1 MKKQL
6 ATFLAIASVFS
17 FAACGGS
24 NTTRGEEFLDQFE
37 RVTDATRPSWEFDT
51 ADYDVTWFIDASWM
65 QWPTNGADLV
75 SRTIYEK
82 TGCKIQFR
90 VASDEQSTELSTMVS
105 SNDLPDVLTVKASSI
120 YANQLPSQDYV
131 WSMDQ
136 LWERFAPSMTERYTV
151 QQKDVYNWFK
161 QDGKLYGIPNLCY
174 TDYYIGDSKLSPNGA
189 ILVREDWYQEVVA
202 QTGEDMTTKESF
214 LKGVEY
220 ITDKYSNAIG
230 VQLDPFT
237 ATGNLSAIWLSQYFA
252 VPYEKTDGTYNH
264 QILDEKYKEVLTF
277 LNTLSTEGYINA
289 ANFTAN
295 TAAVNTNIAL
305 GNVFV
310 SFATPQN
317 YNNAFSSLHEKGID
331 YVPLVLRN
339 DNGDA
344 PVLQDLRGKGYMFSF
359 ITKDCDRPDKVIKL
373 FDYMTSEEGQLLINF
388 GVENDTFVW
397 DENHERIVW
406 TEKYVQDYENNNTT
420 QYGFG
425 YCNALLNQSF
435 YDKVSPIGKECRTKA
450 SMYIEDLKAPLKPY
464 SYDFTPSFL
473 LPDTTSENYFDYIEQ
488 LDRCNQLWGRYLPL
502 MISAEN
508 NTKALELYAST
519 VQSMKNNGLNFV
531 VSFMAE
537 GYQAS
542 KAALNVE
549 KGWPAYQD
557 GYVAPTTGA
566 NGDYSYYKYK
576 D

>member
-237 ATGNLSAIWLSQYFA
+237 ATGNLSASWLSQYFA

-397 DENHERIVW
+397 DENHERVVW

>member
-519 VQSMKNNGLNFV
+519 VQSMKNNGLDFV

-542 KAALNVE
+542 KAALSVE

>member
-331 YVPLVLRN
+331 YVPLVLHN

-397 DENHERIVW
+397 DENHERVVW